1 MNVRDVMTNK
11 VYAALP
17 NASINEV
24 AKKMKELNVG
34 AIPVCDNQDQP
45 IGIITDR
52 DIVLRGVVEGL
63 ENTSS
68 ASDIMSKGIVSVT
81 PDTHVHEAARIM
93 GQNQIRRLP
102 VIENGKIVGIV
113 SIGDLAIRNVYE
125 NEAGEALS
133 NISTP
138 SRPMI

>member
-1 MNVRDVMTNK
+1 MNIRDVMTNK

-17 NASINEV
+17 DASITEV

-34 AIPVCDNQDQP
+34 SIPVCDNQDQP

-63 ENTSS
+63 DNTSS
-68 ASDIMSKGIVSVT
+68 VSDIMSKGIVSVT
-81 PDTHVHEAARIM
+81 PDTHVHEAAKIM
-93 GQNQIRRLP
+93 GENQIRRLP
-102 VIENGKIVGIV
+102 VIENGKIVGMV
-113 SIGDLAIRNVYE
+113 SIGDLAVRNIYE

>member
-1 MNVRDVMTNK
+1 MNIRDVMTNK

-17 NASINEV
+17 DASITEV

-34 AIPVCDNQDQP
+34 SIPVCDNQDQP

-63 ENTSS
+63 DNTSNV
-68 ASDIMSKGIVSVT
+68 SDIMSKGIVSVT

-93 GQNQIRRLP
+93 GENQVRRLP
-102 VIENGKIVGIV
+102 VIENGKIVGMV
-113 SIGDLAIRNVYE
+113 SIGDLAVTNIYE

>member
-11 VYAALP
+11 IYAALP
-17 NASINEV
+17 NASITEV

-34 AIPVCDNQDQP
+34 SIPVCDNQDQP

-63 ENTSS
+63 DNTSS
-68 ASDIMSKGIVSVT
+68 VSDIMSKGIVSVT

-93 GQNQIRRLP
+93 GENQVRRLP
-102 VIENGKIVGIV
+102 VIENGKIVGMV
-113 SIGDLAIRNVYE
+113 SIGDLAVTNIYE

>member
-1 MNVRDVMTNK
+1 MKVRDVMTNK

-17 NASINEV
+17 NAPINEV

-34 AIPVCDNQDQP
+34 AIPVCNEQDQP

-63 ENTSS
+63 DNSVS
-68 ASDIMSKGIVSVT
+68 ASDLMSKGIVSVT

-93 GQNQIRRLP
+93 GENQVRRLP
-102 VIENGKIVGIV
+102 VVENGKIVGMV
-113 SIGDLAIRNVYE
+113 SIGDLAVRNIFE

-138 SRPMI
+138 SRPLM